1 MRKVLRGLVLAFAIA
16 APAGAIAEDM
26 IAAPDDVSVRCWR
39 HCSAQHPWD
48 GGARMVCQHE
58 CYFNGGPG

>member
-26 IAAPDDVSVRCWR
+26 IEVPDNVSWLCWQ
-39 HCSAQHPWD
+39 HCSQQHPWD
-48 GGARMVCQHE
+48 GGKRAVCQHR